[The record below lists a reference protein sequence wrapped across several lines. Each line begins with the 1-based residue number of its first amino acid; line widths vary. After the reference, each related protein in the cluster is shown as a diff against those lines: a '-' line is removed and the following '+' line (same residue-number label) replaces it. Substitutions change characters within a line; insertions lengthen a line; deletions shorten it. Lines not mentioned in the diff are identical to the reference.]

1 MLNAVSVCYSIEL
14 SCMKKLVIV
23 LFLMILGCKPK
34 EVVEKPDHL
43 IQRDTMISILYD
55 LSLLQS
61 ASNHNIDSNYNK
73 NIPAFIAKKYK
84 VDSLQFVQSN
94 RYYASQVDE
103 YQKMY
108 EEVYQKIKTEIL
120 KTESGQ

>member
-1 MLNAVSVCYSIEL
+1 
-14 SCMKKLVIV
+14 MKKIAVV
-23 LFLMILGCKPK
+23 LFLLILGCKPK
-34 EVVEKPDHL
+34 EVVEKPQNL
-43 IQRDTMISILYD
+43 IHRDTMISILYD

-61 ASNHNIDSNYNK
+61 TSNHNIDTNFNK
-73 NIPAFIAKKYK
+73 NVPTFITHKYK
-84 VDSLQFVQSN
+84 IDSLQFVQSN

-108 EEVYQKIKTEIL
+108 EEVYQKVKTEIL